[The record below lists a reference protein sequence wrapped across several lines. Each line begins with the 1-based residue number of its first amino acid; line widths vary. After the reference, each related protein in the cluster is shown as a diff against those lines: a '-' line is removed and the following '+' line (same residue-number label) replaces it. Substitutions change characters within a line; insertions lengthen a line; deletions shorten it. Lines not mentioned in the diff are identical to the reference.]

1 MSIGKVVTMIKEEIA
16 PGIMVYS
23 DVIPDSETLY
33 TDIEEG
39 MLSAKIEWQGAAV
52 KEADDVKVNTLTRST
67 QTIGVPYRGKISE
80 PSSLSAY
87 DVFDS
92 NLHNIFFEPFDSVER
107 DYMSYYGIPCDWHD
121 VYGVLKYGA
130 GQFFSNHIDDHKDY
144 PRRVST
150 VYYLNDNYTGGEIN
164 FPRFG
169 ITFKPKANQ
178 MIVFPSNFMY
188 NHSVSPVIEGNR
200 YAVVSWLR

>member
-1 MSIGKVVTMIKEEIA
+1 MSTGKVVTVIKEEIA

-52 KEADDVKVNTLTRST
+52 KEAEDVKVNTLTRST

-92 NLHNIFFEPFDSVER
+92 NLHNIFFEPF
-107 DYMSYYGIPCDWHD
+107 
-121 VYGVLKYGA
+121 
-130 GQFFSNHIDDHKDY
+130 
-144 PRRVST
+144 
-150 VYYLNDNYTGGEIN
+150 
-164 FPRFG
+164 
-169 ITFKPKANQ
+169 
-178 MIVFPSNFMY
+178 
-188 NHSVSPVIEGNR
+188 
-200 YAVVSWLR
+200 

>member
-92 NLHNIFFEPFDSVER
+92 NLHNIFFEPFDLVEK
-107 DYMSYYGIPCDWHD
+107 DYMSHYGI
-121 VYGVLKYGA
+121 L
-130 GQFFSNHIDDHKDY
+130 Q
-144 PRRVST
+144 
-150 VYYLNDNYTGGEIN
+150 
-164 FPRFG
+164 
-169 ITFKPKANQ
+169 
-178 MIVFPSNFMY
+178 
-188 NHSVSPVIEGNR
+188 
-200 YAVVSWLR
+200 